1 MGHLQRLTPCID
13 SSCAVVFA
21 VPVCRRTPRAVD
33 LPMDDLSTP
42 PATLSTLSD
51 LVLSTP
57 SQHTAAMAASSA
69 FTAPSSRSDG
79 HMPGHWDTTAS
90 TAAGSAPAAAAVA
103 DSSSGRG
110 YSADVTPEQ
119 QHQRYLQQLAGILN
133 QHSSSSP
140 AGHASMH
147 AGEIEAC
154 VHAGGAQGVDLGTAG
169 TDGAGVG
176 VEGGDAV
183 LPASSSSSGS
193 SGSSQSETEQVDVGE
208 VEVSLVGADADVA
221 GDADSGS
228 DSETAAA
235 AGSCSSLDATTCA
248 ICMDCTAGVSVN
260 RCSHSLCLRC
270 AYQLCYKAKGLPLC
284 PFCRQPI
291 DGFDAAA
298 PAAVGYG
305 C

>member
-1 MGHLQRLTPCID
+1 
-13 SSCAVVFA
+13 
-21 VPVCRRTPRAVD
+21 
-33 LPMDDLSTP
+33 MDDISTP

-57 SQHTAAMAASSA
+57 SQHTAALAASSA

-79 HMPGHWDTTAS
+79 HMPVPWDTTAS
-90 TAAGSAPAAAAVA
+90 FAAGSAPAAAAVA
-103 DSSSGRG
+103 DSSMGMVNP
-110 YSADVTPEQ
+110 ADVTPEQ

-133 QHSSSSP
+133 QHSSNS
-140 AGHASMH
+140 AGHASTH

-154 VHAGGAQGVDLGTAG
+154 VHAGRAQGVDLGAAG

-176 VEGGDAV
+176 ADVRDAG
-183 LPASSSSSGS
+183 LGASSSSSGS
-193 SGSSQSETEQVDVGE
+193 SGSSQSGAELVDVGE
-208 VEVSLVGADADVA
+208 IDVALVGADADAA

-228 DSETAAA
+228 DSESAAA

-248 ICMDCTAGVSVN
+248 ICMDCTAGVSVS

-298 PAAVGYG
+298 TTVSGYG